1 MGIRNTDKC
10 VFCKDSTDSVDHM
23 LLWCPIITT
32 LWNEVNMWLS
42 EIGFLYY
49 NLSDSRKI
57 LGDLDQLS
65 IPSFYLQRKLYMT
78 LSEEKNSSLAH
89 IKNEI

>member
-1 MGIRNTDKC
+1 MRIRNTDKC

-32 LWNEVNMWLS
+32 LCNEVNTWLS
-42 EIGFLYY
+42 EIGFLDY

-57 LGDLDQLS
+57 SGYLENS
-65 IPSFYLQRKLYMT
+65 PIIIPSFYLQRK
-78 LSEEKNSSLAH
+78 
-89 IKNEI
+89 